1 MQQQDR
7 THPTGVSSDSE
18 GNGSGQTALIRA
30 RERKSHAAV
39 EMLMAGAHL
48 SDICEVL
55 GYPTERTAQ
64 VAIELALEQRLL
76 TTDDKTHLRRLAASR
91 LERLLRSVWPKAI
104 DPDHPEHLLANTKA
118 RENIADFRRL
128 HGLDA
133 PAEVIVHSP
142 TQVELEQWVA
152 RVVTGKES
160 VEEYDIVEGEFEEI
174 VEELDA
180 VPTQP

>member
-7 THPTGVSSDSE
+7 THPTGVSSDSD
-18 GNGSGQTALIRA
+18 NTSGQNSLVRA
-30 RERKSHAAV
+30 RERKAHAAV

-142 TQVELEQWVA
+142 TQIELEAWVA
-152 RVVTGKES
+152 RVVRGEEKI
-160 VEEYDIVEGEFEEI
+160 EEYDIVEGEFTEQA
-174 VEELDA
+174 EELDRA
-180 VPTQP
+180 VPAES